1 MLETQKKHTQKWG
14 RRKDWTQKKNRALFN
29 KGKAKLQ
36 DSKSLP
42 VQGDGGIWPE
52 FDLQT
57 LFLLHE
63 ADTHTWNIDKSVS
76 SHTFYLAKEKKIEE
90 QISLNPV

>member
-1 MLETQKKHTQKWG
+1 MD
-14 RRKDWTQKKNRALFN
+14 RTQKKNTALFN
-29 KGKAKLQ
+29 KGKSKLQ

-63 ADTHTWNIDKSVS
+63 ADIHT
-76 SHTFYLAKEKKIEE
+76 
-90 QISLNPV
+90 